1 MITLLLTVFLVVLI
15 SAICSMTEA
24 ALYSVPWTYI
34 ENLRKQGS
42 ATGELLYQLR
52 SRIDQPIAAV
62 LTLNT
67 VANTA
72 GAAIAGAVA
81 ANVLG
86 ADNTALFAAGLTI
99 LILAL
104 GEILPKTLGVAHA
117 CGVASG
123 MARPLRLMV
132 LIFKPFIWFS
142 SMLTRLVAS
151 PQSGPSATE
160 DDIRAITSLSRQTG
174 RIQQYEENAIRNI
187 LSLDVKHVREIM
199 TPRTMVFSLQED
211 ISVKDAYNHP
221 QIWHYSRIPVYGD
234 DNEDIVG
241 IVLRK
246 DIGRYVSQGQGEKT
260 LFDIMQPVRFVL
272 ENQTVDKLL
281 LEFLESRLHLFI
293 VLDEY
298 GGLAGVVSLED
309 VLEEMLGREI
319 VDETDA
325 VADLREAARQ
335 RRSALTQA
343 RNQQNAALKA
353 ARADAAK
360 ESGEAARQESHLLE
374 KGKELFSEIFFE
386 CCPFCSTV
394 PYSEK
399 AFKFLS
405 SLKQEK
411 PPEYPRGLFLC
422 PENVR
427 QAVSQRLYSPGRARY
442 CGRGLPLGEKAE
454 GGHCGISPA
463 SPLLRVP
470 FYLSGGSDWP
480 PPRL

>member
-151 PQSGPSATE
+151 PQSGPSAT
-160 DDIRAITSLSRQTG
+160 G
-174 RIQQYEENAIRNI
+174 R
-187 LSLDVKHVREIM
+187 
-199 TPRTMVFSLQED
+199 
-211 ISVKDAYNHP
+211 
-221 QIWHYSRIPVYGD
+221 
-234 DNEDIVG
+234 
-241 IVLRK
+241 
-246 DIGRYVSQGQGEKT
+246 
-260 LFDIMQPVRFVL
+260 
-272 ENQTVDKLL
+272 
-281 LEFLESRLHLFI
+281 
-293 VLDEY
+293 
-298 GGLAGVVSLED
+298 
-309 VLEEMLGREI
+309 
-319 VDETDA
+319 
-325 VADLREAARQ
+325 
-335 RRSALTQA
+335 
-343 RNQQNAALKA
+343 
-353 ARADAAK
+353 
-360 ESGEAARQESHLLE
+360 
-374 KGKELFSEIFFE
+374 
-386 CCPFCSTV
+386 
-394 PYSEK
+394 
-399 AFKFLS
+399 
-405 SLKQEK
+405 
-411 PPEYPRGLFLC
+411 
-422 PENVR
+422 
-427 QAVSQRLYSPGRARY
+427 
-442 CGRGLPLGEKAE
+442 
-454 GGHCGISPA
+454 SPA
-463 SPLLRVP
+463 SPARP
-470 FYLSGGSDWP
+470 GASNNMKRTPSGTSSRWT
-480 PPRL
+480 

>member
-281 LEFLESRLHLFI
+281 LEFLHIRGVHQLFENI
-293 VLDEY
+293 
-298 GGLAGVVSLED
+298 
-309 VLEEMLGREI
+309 
-319 VDETDA
+319 
-325 VADLREAARQ
+325 
-335 RRSALTQA
+335 
-343 RNQQNAALKA
+343 
-353 ARADAAK
+353 
-360 ESGEAARQESHLLE
+360 
-374 KGKELFSEIFFE
+374 EL
-386 CCPFCSTV
+386 
-394 PYSEK
+394 
-399 AFKFLS
+399 
-405 SLKQEK
+405 
-411 PPEYPRGLFLC
+411 LFLILSHYHL
-422 PENVR
+422 PMLR
-427 QAVSQRLYSPGRARY
+427 QNRQVIIS
-442 CGRGLPLGEKAE
+442 PLGILGAIAVCIRKTGQVA
-454 GGHCGISPA
+454 HAPA
-463 SPLLRVP
+463 DTPAVTLQIPILTSSCTDYRSQTLCNRW
-470 FYLSGGSDWP
+470 FFSNH
-480 PPRL
+480 